1 MSRSFV
7 VRPVQPADLPAVGR
21 LAGQLVRYHHGLD
34 PKRYM
39 RIENVEEGYAH
50 FLGREAKNP
59 RAVVLCA
66 AEEPSGG
73 NGSGDAIV
81 GYAYGTL
88 EGRDWNAL
96 LEPHGALHDVLVDP
110 VVRRSGIGAKLVL
123 ATCARLE
130 ALGAPRVLLHTAV
143 QNEAAQALFAKLG
156 FRQTMIEMTRERGGT

>member
-7 VRPVQPADLPAVGR
+7 VRAVDPVDLPAVGQ
-21 LAGQLVRYHHGLD
+21 LAGQLVRYHYGLD
-34 PKRYM
+34 PKRFM
-39 RIENVEEGYAH
+39 LIDRVEEGYAN

-66 AEEPSGG
+66 EEEPSGP
-73 NGSGDAIV
+73 IV

-110 VVRRSGIGAKLVL
+110 GARRAGVGAKLVL
-123 ATCARLE
+123 ETCRRLE

-156 FRQTMIEMTRERGGT
+156 FRPTMIEMTRERGGT

>member
-7 VRPVQPADLPAVGR
+7 VRPVQPADLQAVGR
-21 LAGQLVRYHHGLD
+21 LAGQLVRYHHALD

-39 RIENVEEGYAH
+39 LIERVEEGYAH
-50 FLGREAKNP
+50 FLAAEAKNE

-66 AEEPSGG
+66 AEEPA
-73 NGSGDAIV
+73 DTIV
-81 GYAYGTL
+81 GYAYGTI

-110 VVRRSGIGAKLVL
+110 GARRSGVGEKLVL
-123 ATCARLE
+123 ETCRRLE

-143 QNEAAQALFAKLG
+143 QNEPAQALFAKLG
-156 FRQTMIEMTRERGGT
+156 FRPTMIEMTRERGGT